1 MKVHAMDFKIM
12 SVKELKINVI
22 IKNIILNKAQDY
34 AHQDGNKLVHS
45 VLMLVEMDYVVKM
58 FQILMNVQIFV
69 KMSLNVIVLIGKKIV
84 VYFIT
89 IKYQLKNGV

>member
-45 VLMLVEMDYVVKM
+45 VLMLVDVD
-58 FQILMNVQIFV
+58 
-69 KMSLNVIVLIGKKIV
+69 
-84 VYFIT
+84 
-89 IKYQLKNGV
+89 